1 MKINVRIMVTR
12 EQIVRGTTHDLE
24 VVAPACVGDVLRRLV
39 DRDQSLLG
47 LVLDAGPVLSVRP
60 GFALLLNGVNALHA
74 PRGLETPVAEGD
86 TLSLIHGITGG

>member
-1 MKINVRIMVTR
+1 MKISVRIMATR
-12 EQIVRGTTHDLE
+12 EQILRGTTLRLE
-24 VVAPACVGDVLRRLV
+24 LAAPVCVGDVLRRLADQ
-39 DRDQSLLG
+39 DRTLVG
-47 LVLDAGPVLSVRP
+47 LVLEAEPVLSVRP